1 MILCICPIK
10 LYISYKYIYIYIYI
24 LCCAEKIATEKI
36 AAQAGTSRSRR
47 KPRTHHKPHKQFR
60 RANALRSGL
69 CTISRPA
76 ISHRLMAHKPPHK
89 PKQNQGNS
97 QENHSA
103 QANTGLMAHKPA
115 AQAAAISRTRP
126 MAHKARLRRTRQ
138 FFSAQH
144 SIYIY
149 IYIYL

>member
-1 MILCICPIK
+1 MENIPFYVGVCFKRVCYTALAIG
-10 LYISYKYIYIYIYI
+10 SHIYIY
-24 LCCAEKIATEKI
+24 CVATKKSIKEI
-36 AAQAGTSRSRR
+36 FVQASLSRSRS
-47 KPRTHHKPHKQFR
+47 KPRKHHKPHKQFR
-60 RANALRSGL
+60 RANGLRSGL

-126 MAHKARLRRTRQ
+126 MAHKARLRRTRKEN
-138 FFSAQH
+138 SVQH
-144 SIYIY
+144 NN
-149 IYIYL
+149 